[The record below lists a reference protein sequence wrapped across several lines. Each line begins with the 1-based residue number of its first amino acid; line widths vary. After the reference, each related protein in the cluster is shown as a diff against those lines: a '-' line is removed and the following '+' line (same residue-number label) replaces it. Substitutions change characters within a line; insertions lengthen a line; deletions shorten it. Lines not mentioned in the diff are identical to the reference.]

1 MTIIIL
7 LILTG
12 FLFLILEF
20 FVFPGITFAGIGG
33 FILTAAGIY
42 LGYQHFGPITGNIIL
57 AATIFAFIILLVLA
71 FRSNTWNKFMLKTA
85 MISNVE
91 TVSETTIQV
100 GNQGVTIGRL
110 NPVGKARFNGEE
122 IEAHCPGQFIDPGT
136 TVEVVTVFKTHVV
149 VKPII

>member
-33 FILTAAGIY
+33 FILTGAGVY
-42 LGYQHFGPITGNIIL
+42 LGYQHFGASIGNAIL
-57 AATIFAFIILLVLA
+57 AATVFAFIIVMVLA
-71 FRSNTWNKFMLKTA
+71 FRSNTWNKFMLKTSMTA
-85 MISNVE
+85 NVE
-91 TVSETTIQV
+91 TVSETAIQV
-100 GNQGVTIGRL
+100 GNQGVATSRL
-110 NPVGKARFNGEE
+110 NSVGKARFSGQE

-136 TVEVVTVFKTHVV
+136 TVEVVTVFKTYVV
-149 VKPII
+149 VKPIN